1 MNTKSMKK
9 STIAIVTAVFFLF
22 GAEACK
28 KEKTSAVD
36 SNSSLIIAQDETID
50 SQIEALG
57 SYIEDPFVSDVN
69 EIEELDV
76 IGVPNEL
83 PLDYFYGDDE
93 STGALNGK
101 LDSIKY
107 RDSLKKNCVK
117 LKLSKAQIIKLK
129 LAYKEKWL
137 CIKAGVNIIKTKDS
151 FTKDWASRDKKSY
164 LDAYK
169 LKFAAIEK
177 AYKSG
182 KITDAEKKEQMAA
195 LKKDLAEYFVKL
207 KKNVITTIKAQKE
220 RKISAEDIK
229 KCEKVYLTKVYEI
242 LGKEKYLLWIKWH
255 KYIYKKK

>member
-1 MNTKSMKK
+1 MKK
-9 STIAIVTAVFFLF
+9 STLSIVIAVIFLF

-28 KEKTSAVD
+28 KEKTSTAD
-36 SNSSLIIAQDETID
+36 SNTNTALVIAQDETID
-50 SQIEALG
+50 AQIEALG

-83 PLDYFYGDDE
+83 SLDYFYGDDE

-137 CIKAGVNIIKTKDS
+137 CMKTGVKTIKEKDS
-151 FTKDWASRDKKSY
+151 ITKDWASKDKKTY

-177 AYKSG
+177 AYQSG
-182 KITDAEKKEQMAA
+182 KITEAEKKEQIAA
-195 LKKDLAEYFVKL
+195 LKKELAEYFVKL
-207 KKNVITTIKAQKE
+207 KKNVVSKIKDQKE
-220 RKISAEDIK
+220 RKMSAEDIK
-229 KCEKVYLTKVYEI
+229 KCEKIYLAKVYEI
-242 LGKEKYLLWIKWH
+242 LGKEKYIIWIKWH
-255 KYIYKKK
+255 KKIYRRK

>member
-1 MNTKSMKK
+1 MNMKK
-9 STIAIVTAVFFLF
+9 STIAIVTAAVFLF
-22 GAEACK
+22 GAESCK
-28 KEKTSAVD
+28 KEKTSTVD
-36 SNSSLIIAQDETID
+36 SNSSLIILQDETID

-57 SYIEDPFVSDVN
+57 NYIEDPFVSDVN

-83 PLDYFYGDDE
+83 SLDYFYGDDE

-137 CIKAGVNIIKTKDS
+137 CMKAGVKTIKEKDS
-151 FTKDWASRDKKSY
+151 ITKDWASKDKKTY

-177 AYKSG
+177 AYQSG
-182 KITDAEKKEQMAA
+182 KITDAEKKEQIAS
-195 LKKDLAEYFVKL
+195 LKKELAEYFVKL
-207 KKNVITTIKAQKE
+207 KKNAITKIKDQKE
-220 RKISAEDIK
+220 RKMSAEDIK
-229 KCEKVYLTKVYEI
+229 KCEKIYLTKVYEI
-242 LGKEKYLLWIKWH
+242 LGKEKYILWIKWH
-255 KYIYKKK
+255 KMIYKKK